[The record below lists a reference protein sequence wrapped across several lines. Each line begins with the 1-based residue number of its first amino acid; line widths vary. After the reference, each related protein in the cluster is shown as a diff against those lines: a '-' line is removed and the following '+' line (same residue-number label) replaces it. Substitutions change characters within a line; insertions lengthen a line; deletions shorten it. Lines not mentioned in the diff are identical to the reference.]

1 MDYLLSDAPAGAVLL
16 VFASRK
22 RRGARVALVGD
33 LDVTAVRCLQD
44 WVRSFTAGRP
54 PGTVRLD
61 LSDLRFV
68 DAAGLR
74 ALAVACTLLEKR
86 CASVEL
92 AGLPGS
98 TARRLRPPVAAGKP
112 SGRLMA
118 AAQAVIELVVAR
130 YIAAA
135 AVEKPAGS
143 YCPG

>member
-33 LDVTAVRCLQD
+33 LDGTTVRCLQD
-44 WVRSFTAGRP
+44 WARSFTARRP
-54 PGTVRLD
+54 PGAVRLD

-86 CASVEL
+86 CDSVEL
-92 AGLPGS
+92 TGLSGALDRLADLTGTKLPGQS
-98 TARRLRPPVAAGKP
+98 GTAPGDDGYRSSHLR
-112 SGRLMA
+112 A
-118 AAQAVIELVVAR
+118 AASPAPAR
-130 YIAAA
+130 A
-135 AVEKPAGS
+135 
-143 YCPG
+143 

>member
-1 MDYLLSDAPAGAVLL
+1 MDYLLSDSPAGAVLL
-16 VFASRK
+16 IFASRK
-22 RRGARVALVGD
+22 RRGVHVALVGD

-74 ALAVACTLLEKR
+74 ALVVACTLLQKR

-92 AGLPGS
+92 TGRPGALDRLADLTRAKLPGQPA
-98 TARRLRPPVAAGKP
+98 TAPGDDGYGSSHPRVAAQ
-112 SGRLMA
+112 SGSCT
-118 AAQAVIELVVAR
+118 
-130 YIAAA
+130 
-135 AVEKPAGS
+135 G
-143 YCPG
+143 G